1 MARQKAERAQS
12 WEPLFRDFIA
22 HLSIDS
28 KESGIST
35 LGENLYDAQDRFLEQ
50 VCEGLDRGI
59 RHFVCLKARQL
70 GITTISLA
78 MDLFWLYVHPGM
90 QGGLVTDDEGNR
102 EKFRII
108 LERYINSL
116 PKGYRVGIKKHNRH
130 SLVLNNGSVLDYLVA
145 GKKRK
150 TGGTGVSRAFNFL
163 HATEVS
169 NYGDPDA
176 ISDLVATLA
185 QTHPD
190 RMYIFESTARGFNGF
205 WDMWQDANTD
215 THTQKPFFIGWW
227 AKDIYEIPKTSSQ
240 YKEYWDGNLSDDERE
255 RVNLVRKKYGVKM
268 RSSQI
273 AWYRWMQA
281 VKIPSADKMMQEY
294 PWTEEEA
301 FVATGQTF
309 FHQRRVAQDIQFITD
324 ANNGLVFKGYRYHMG
339 KDFGATEIEQVHNP
353 ALAELRVWEEPH
365 PNGIYA
371 IGMDPA
377 YGRSDHKDRHSI
389 EVWRCYADCVRQVAE
404 YATDIPETYQAAW
417 VLCHLAGTY
426 KDCMINLEINGPGAV
441 IMNELRTLR
450 LLIDSPGY
458 KEEFE
463 KRGMA
468 DVFNAV
474 RWFLYHRPDTMGSGY
489 VLSWKCLA
497 LDTRLPTPTGWTTM
511 GEIREGEYLLDE
523 TGKPTKVLGCSPVQ
537 IGSPCYRLTFDDGTQ
552 IVADENHLWKVW
564 RNHWRGIDKIRKTS
578 QLVAGKFCIRRA
590 AALQLPSCELPIDPY
605 VLGVWLGDGYSAGG
619 RFCSSAADMAEIS
632 SHLEACGE
640 SLSPIATQKTCQAR
654 TILGLRGRLVKSGLL
669 GNKHIP
675 VAYLRASHYQR
686 LSLLQGLM
694 DTDGHVRK
702 NGSGCTFEIS
712 SERLVVGFS
721 ELLRSLGIKAKFLKR
736 TRTVAYKDNQ
746 VSCSASYL
754 FWFTARGTDLFRM
767 ERKASRL
774 RQPAPETSRTAHH
787 RLISIEQINSVPVR
801 CVKVES
807 ASHLFLAGDGMI
819 PTHNT
824 TQDNKLVL
832 LNEYRDAY
840 ATGQL
845 GIRSMPLLEE
855 MQTIVQDGGT
865 IEANGRSKDDRFFA
879 SALAVKAW
887 KEWLRPSLLAENR
900 IFKMVQQE
908 EERERSREGQQVNFV
923 GSIVGDFFKNKEIER
938 EERVIQRMWS
948 NPDFIGVEVP
958 WTK

>member
-1 MARQKAERAQS
+1 MPRTRRPEGAQR
-12 WEPLFRDFIA
+12 WEPHFRDFIG

-28 KESGIST
+28 KESGISKLT
-35 LGENLYDAQDRFLEQ
+35 AENIYDAQNRFLAE
-50 VCEGLDRGI
+50 VCEGLDRNI

-78 MDLFWLYVHPGM
+78 MDLFWLYIHPGM
-90 QGGLVTDDEGNR
+90 QGALVTDDEGNR

-116 PKGYRVGIKKHNRH
+116 PKGLRIGIKKHNRH

-190 RMYIFESTARGFNGF
+190 RLYIFESTARGFNGF
-205 WDMWQDANTD
+205 WDMWQDAQTD

-227 AKDIYEIPKTSSQ
+227 AKDIYELPKASAQ

-255 RVNLVRKKYGVKM
+255 RVQLVRQKYGVKM
-268 RSSQI
+268 RSSQV

-281 VKIPSADKMMQEY
+281 VKIPSTDKMMQEY

-339 KDFGATEIEQVHNP
+339 KDFAATELEQVANP
-353 ALAELRVWEEPH
+353 AFADLRVWEDPH
-365 PNGIYA
+365 PNGVYA

-389 EVWRCYADCVRQVAE
+389 QVFRCYADCVRQVAE
-404 YATDIPETYQAAW
+404 YATEIPETYQAAW

-458 KEEFE
+458 REEFE

-474 RWFLYHRPDTMGSGY
+474 RWFLYHRPDSMGAGY
-489 VLSWKCLA
+489 VYSWK
-497 LDTRLPTPTGWTTM
+497 
-511 GEIREGEYLLDE
+511 
-523 TGKPTKVLGCSPVQ
+523 
-537 IGSPCYRLTFDDGTQ
+537 
-552 IVADENHLWKVW
+552 
-564 RNHWRGIDKIRKTS
+564 
-578 QLVAGKFCIRRA
+578 
-590 AALQLPSCELPIDPY
+590 
-605 VLGVWLGDGYSAGG
+605 
-619 RFCSSAADMAEIS
+619 
-632 SHLEACGE
+632 
-640 SLSPIATQKTCQAR
+640 
-654 TILGLRGRLVKSGLL
+654 
-669 GNKHIP
+669 
-675 VAYLRASHYQR
+675 
-686 LSLLQGLM
+686 
-694 DTDGHVRK
+694 
-702 NGSGCTFEIS
+702 
-712 SERLVVGFS
+712 
-721 ELLRSLGIKAKFLKR
+721 
-736 TRTVAYKDNQ
+736 
-746 VSCSASYL
+746 
-754 FWFTARGTDLFRM
+754 
-767 ERKASRL
+767 
-774 RQPAPETSRTAHH
+774 
-787 RLISIEQINSVPVR
+787 
-801 CVKVES
+801 
-807 ASHLFLAGDGMI
+807 
-819 PTHNT
+819 T
-824 TQDNKLVL
+824 TQDNKLLL

-845 GIRSMPLLEE
+845 GIRSMLLLEE
-855 MQTIVQDGGT
+855 MQKIVQDGGT
-865 IEANGRSKDDRFFA
+865 IEASGRSKDDRVFA
-879 SALAVKAW
+879 AALAVKTW
-887 KEWLRPSLLAENR
+887 KDWLRSPLLAENR
-900 IFKMVQQE
+900 VFKTVQSE
-908 EERERSREGQQVNFV
+908 EERERSREGQSVNFV
-923 GSIVGDFFKNKEIER
+923 GSIIGDFFKTKEIER

-948 NPDFIGVEVP
+948 NPDFIGVQVP

>member
-1 MARQKAERAQS
+1 MRKPKERAQS
-12 WEPLFRDFIA
+12 WAPLFRDFIN

-28 KESGIST
+28 KESGVSR
-35 LGENLYDAQDRFLEQ
+35 LGDILYDAQNRFLDE

-59 RHFVCLKARQL
+59 RHFVNLKARQL

-116 PKGYRVGIKKHNRH
+116 PKGYRIGIKKHNRH

-190 RMYIFESTARGFNGF
+190 RLYIFESTARGFNGF
-205 WDMWQDANTD
+205 WDMWQDAQTD
-215 THTQKPFFIGWW
+215 THTQKAFFIGWW
-227 AKDIYEIPKTSSQ
+227 AKDIYEIPKTSAQ
-240 YKEYWDGNLSDDERE
+240 YKEYWDPTKSAAANLSDDERE
-255 RVNLVRKKYGVKM
+255 KVELVRHKYGVKM

-273 AWYRWMQA
+273 AWYRWMQS
-281 VKIPSADKMMQEY
+281 VKIASADKMAQEY
-294 PWTEEEA
+294 PWTAEEA

-324 ANNGLVFKGYRYHMG
+324 ANNGLLFKGYRYHMG
-339 KDFGATEIEQVHNP
+339 KDFSATEVEQVANP
-353 ALAELRVWEEPH
+353 AFAELRVWEDPH
-365 PNGIYA
+365 PNGVYA

-417 VLCHLAGTY
+417 VLCHLAGSY
-426 KDCMINLEINGPGAV
+426 KNCIINLEINGPGAV

-458 KEEFE
+458 REEFE
-463 KRGMA
+463 KRGIL
-468 DVFNAV
+468 DVFNDV
-474 RWFLYHRPDTMGSGY
+474 RWFLYHRPDTMGAGY
-489 VLSWKCLA
+489 VANWK
-497 LDTRLPTPTGWTTM
+497 
-511 GEIREGEYLLDE
+511 
-523 TGKPTKVLGCSPVQ
+523 
-537 IGSPCYRLTFDDGTQ
+537 
-552 IVADENHLWKVW
+552 
-564 RNHWRGIDKIRKTS
+564 
-578 QLVAGKFCIRRA
+578 
-590 AALQLPSCELPIDPY
+590 
-605 VLGVWLGDGYSAGG
+605 
-619 RFCSSAADMAEIS
+619 
-632 SHLEACGE
+632 
-640 SLSPIATQKTCQAR
+640 
-654 TILGLRGRLVKSGLL
+654 
-669 GNKHIP
+669 
-675 VAYLRASHYQR
+675 
-686 LSLLQGLM
+686 
-694 DTDGHVRK
+694 
-702 NGSGCTFEIS
+702 
-712 SERLVVGFS
+712 
-721 ELLRSLGIKAKFLKR
+721 
-736 TRTVAYKDNQ
+736 
-746 VSCSASYL
+746 
-754 FWFTARGTDLFRM
+754 
-767 ERKASRL
+767 
-774 RQPAPETSRTAHH
+774 
-787 RLISIEQINSVPVR
+787 
-801 CVKVES
+801 
-807 ASHLFLAGDGMI
+807 
-819 PTHNT
+819 T

-887 KEWLRPSLLAENR
+887 KEWLRPSLISENR
-900 IFKMVQQE
+900 VFKSVQQE
-908 EERERSREGQQVNFV
+908 EERERSKEGKQVNFV
-923 GSIVGDFFKNKEIER
+923 GSIVGDFFKQKEIER
-938 EERVIQRMWS
+938 EERKIQRMWT
-948 NPDFIGVEVP
+948 NPDFIGVEVQWP
-958 WTK
+958 K